1 MIALRWTETA
11 IGDLESIREYIRHDS
26 PIMAQLVTTQL
37 YESVSLL
44 RDYPDAGRVVPERNH
59 PALRELIR
67 PPYRIVY
74 ERLPDAVEIL
84 TVFHA
89 ARMFPP
95 DIGPPAR

>member
-11 IGDLESIREYIRHDS
+11 IGDLESIRDYIRHDS
-26 PIMAQLVTTQL
+26 PIMAQLVTTRL
-37 YESVSLL
+37 HESVSL
-44 RDYPDAGRVVPERNH
+44 
-59 PALRELIR
+59 LRELIR